1 MTPTQ
6 RCSLTL
12 SGLVLVAG
20 LVSACGGGGA
30 ESGGGS
36 PPPPPPPPATVTY
49 TLQLTGMSL
58 EDTRTNTAVDP
69 TGLPIAGATASRN

>member
-6 RCSLTL
+6 RLSITL
-12 SGLVLVAG
+12 PGLVLVAG
-20 LVSACGGGGA
+20 LVTACGGGGGD
-30 ESGGGS
+30 SGGS
-36 PPPPPPPPATVTY
+36 TTPPPPPPPVAVTY
-49 TLQLTGMSL
+49 TLELTGMSL